1 MRQSQDIYNDIGS
14 VLLSIAPDTAEKI
27 ILCATLDPESDCDE
41 FTYDYVDKQ
50 GHQHWVI
57 PIGYSVKPIFYAC
70 GVDKNIDVDSPAW
83 GRGSSYPGKTTKQY
97 LPG

>member
-1 MRQSQDIYNDIGS
+1 MGRLIPGI
-14 VLLSIAPDTAEKI
+14 VFLLSGCVVADMDSTNHTAFPYSWTFQKP
-27 ILCATLDPESDCDE
+27 ATM
-41 FTYDYVDKQ
+41 
-50 GHQHWVI
+50 GHTDWVQR
-57 PIGYSVKPIFYAC
+57 KADLYAC